1 MIWYRC
7 RKVQVPT
14 ETAYGTAVVLPSGDI
29 GISIV
34 ISTEKAHDFARYVP
48 EITYVCY
55 LQRQGMRK

>member
-48 EITYVCY
+48 EILIYTSIE
-55 LQRQGMRK
+55 